1 MPPAGYIMEK
11 EDGMGMRSEPGI
23 RASKA
28 ERVKAYLLN
37 TLLPLPDGAKLPGIR
52 HIMAETGAGQLTVCR
67 VLRSLKEEGRL
78 VILPRQGIRRSGQ
91 ASRADEIR
99 LLHTQVLNPDGFFSI
114 LFRKLTACAEEF
126 GRKIV
131 PENITNRPV
140 EEVMEE
146 LTSQGVSRCIICDA
160 KTPDLALFLKNRMK
174 VCPELLPRHPDQVT
188 TELRDSAEMTVIQ
201 MTYLF
206 NHGYRRIGYLHYGGE
221 DTFCYPV
228 QVRRLMDYY
237 RLMAENGLRVNPGW
251 VFHCSENNDNV
262 ETGMTRIMDSD
273 PRPEAL
279 IVPGGN
285 LGRVYAFCRKHGIR
299 IGRDLGLFGCDDTH
313 EELTPEP
320 TVVCN
325 DPAEIAESFW
335 RMFLALERGEKVESR
350 RTELLIRTGRTLPSK
365 LPGTP

>member
-28 ERVKAYLLN
+28 ERVKEYLLN
-37 TLLPLPDGAKLPGIR
+37 TLLPLREGAKLPGIR
-52 HIMAETGAGQLTVCR
+52 RIMAETGAGQLTVCR
-67 VLRSLKEEGRL
+67 VLRGLKEEGRL
-78 VILPRQGIRRSGQ
+78 DILPRRGIRRSGQ
-91 ASRADEIR
+91 AQHADEIR
-99 LLHTQVLNPDGFFSI
+99 LLHTQVLTPNGFFSL
-114 LFRKLTACAEEF
+114 LFRKLTSCAEES

-131 PENITNRPV
+131 PENIANRPA
-140 EEVMEE
+140 EEVAGE
-146 LTSQGVSRCIICDA
+146 LTSQGVFECIVCDA

-174 VCPELLPRHPDQVT
+174 VCPELLPRHPGQVT

-221 DTFCYPV
+221 DTFRYPV

-237 RLMAENGLRVNPGW
+237 RLMAENGLRVNPDW
-251 VFHCSENNDNV
+251 VFHCSENNDNL
-262 ETGMTRIMDSD
+262 ETGMMRIMDSD

-279 IVPGGN
+279 IVPGSN
-285 LGRVYAFCRKHGIR
+285 LVRVYAFCRKHGIR

-325 DPAEIAESFW
+325 DPAEIAERFW

-350 RTELLIRTGRTLPSK
+350 RTKLLIRTGRTLPSK

>member
-1 MPPAGYIMEK
+1 
-11 EDGMGMRSEPGI
+11 MRSEPGI
-23 RASKA
+23 RAVKA
-28 ERVKAYLLN
+28 ERVKEYLRN

-52 HIMAETGAGQLTVCR
+52 QIMAETGAGQLTVCR
-67 VLRSLKEEGRL
+67 ALRQLREEGRL
-78 VILPRQGIRRSGQ
+78 VILPRRGILRSGQ
-91 ASRADEIR
+91 AKHADEIR
-99 LLHTQVLNPDGFFSI
+99 LLHTQVLNPEGFFSM
-114 LFRKLTACAEEF
+114 LFRKLTSCAAES
-126 GRKIV
+126 GRRLVI
-131 PENITNRPV
+131 ENIANRLP
-140 EEVMEE
+140 EQIADE
-146 LTSQGVSRCIICDA
+146 LTSQGVSECIVCDA
-160 KTPDLALFLKNRMK
+160 KTPDLALFLKKRTK
-174 VCPELLPRHPDQVT
+174 VCLELLPRHPDQVT

-221 DTFCYPV
+221 DTFRYPV

-237 RLMAENGLRVNPGW
+237 RLMAETGLRVNPDW

-262 ETGMTRIMDSD
+262 EAGMMRIMNSD

-313 EELTPEP
+313 EELIPEP

-335 RMFLALERGEKVESR
+335 RMFLALERGKKVESS
-350 RTELLIRTGRTLPSK
+350 RTKLLIRTGRTLPSK
-365 LPGTP
+365 LPGTPRQVHTKGER